1 MLNEEILQYIQNHRE
16 EAYELLLTLAR
27 IPAPSNHEEKRARF
41 CSEWL
46 KAQGAEGV
54 YVDEALNVVYP
65 VEAGDHVPV
74 EVYMAHTDVVFPD
87 EEELPLRVEEGRIYC
102 PGVGDDTEP
111 LKHGMPGKSPAGR
124 KVYCRPCGQ
133 LWMEGT
139 EGAGCP
145 GTGAGMQL
153 RRRGTGQSEG
163 GKEDLPGLWQ
173 QDGFLLHL

>member
-102 PGVGDDTEP
+102 PGVGDD
-111 LKHGMPGKSPAGR
+111 A
-124 KVYCRPCGQ
+124 
-133 LWMEGT
+133 
-139 EGAGCP
+139 CP
-145 GTGAGMQL
+145 RA
-153 RRRGTGQSEG
+153 
-163 GKEDLPGLWQ
+163 
-173 QDGFLLHL
+173 

>member
-102 PGVGDDTEP
+102 PGVGDDTAC
-111 LKHGMPGKSPAGR
+111 LVSLLLAAKYIAGHVGSPGWK
-124 KVYCRPCGQ
+124 
-133 LWMEGT
+133 E
-139 EGAGCP
+139 
-145 GTGAGMQL
+145 L
-153 RRRGTGQSEG
+153 RGP
-163 GKEDLPGLWQ
+163 DAPGLVLVCNSGEEGLGNLKGVRKICQ
-173 QDGFLLHL
+173 VYGSRMVSSFLC

>member
-74 EVYMAHTDVVFPD
+74 EVYMATRMWCSRMRRNC
-87 EEELPLRVEEGRIYC
+87 LSG
-102 PGVGDDTEP
+102 
-111 LKHGMPGKSPAGR
+111 
-124 KVYCRPCGQ
+124 
-133 LWMEGT
+133 W
-139 EGAGCP
+139 
-145 GTGAGMQL
+145 
-153 RRRGTGQSEG
+153 RRG
-163 GKEDLPGLWQ
+163 
-173 QDGFLLHL
+173 GFTVPAWGMTRHAW